1 MLTDAPLVLHTHT
14 NFRKKEICRL
24 DLFQGEVTIFPLKL
38 IFFYNCL
45 SPLAYMIRF
54 RSGTMMRKIN

>member
-38 IFFYNCL
+38 IFFITVYHH
-45 SPLAYMIRF
+45 
-54 RSGTMMRKIN
+54 